1 MESVEEQK
9 KSSRGIL
16 VAIDGTQESLN
27 ALQWVLNNLFRSQDR
42 IILIHAQRN
51 PNSLLASGSPGFMV
65 PVDVLKIFEND
76 IKKSTEKILAR
87 ATEIC
92 KAKNAFIANCTGNF
106 TLAWGSKLE
115 DGSLEFIQMLTP
127 ETEVHTG
134 DAREVICNAA
144 KKYNPDMLVLGSHGY
159 GALKRVVLGSV
170 SDYCVHHVQ
179 CPVVVVKPQESK
191 AH

>member
-92 KAKNAFIANCTGNF
+92 KAKN
-106 TLAWGSKLE
+106 
-115 DGSLEFIQMLTP
+115 LTP